1 MPEDGIG
8 MRALDT
14 TKPRIAS
21 GSGRETDQ
29 TSGLQIFETSRQN
42 PMTPTQDR

>member
-14 TKPRIAS
+14 KNPAFAS
-21 GSGRETDQ
+21 GSSKETDRI
-29 TSGLQIFETSRQN
+29 SGLQISETSRQN
-42 PMTPTQDR
+42 PMNPTQDR